1 MCGGLPM
8 FLPEVTDQALV
19 EYAGKVLGADIN
31 DAKVSINAVGR
42 VVSDAAIAS
51 YLYRPKDIADIK
63 AEIARAAAYDFT
75 PPGGFPVLVLL
86 DRYNLMVRDGTV
98 VRTLHKDLK
107 CPEPYVTVLDKR
119 SYGRNLGRMHIQPK
133 PYTAKEMQDIARK
146 MKHDRDLAPAQIV
159 RQAVRY
165 GETV

>member
-1 MCGGLPM
+1 M

-19 EYAGKVLGADIN
+19 EYARKVLSADVEE
-31 DAKVSINAVGR
+31 AKVNINAVGR

-51 YLYRPKDIADIK
+51 FLYRPKDIADIK
-63 AEIARAAAYDFT
+63 AEISRAASFEFD
-75 PPGGFPVLVLL
+75 PPGGFPVLVLM
-86 DRYNLMVRDGTV
+86 DRYNLLVTNRIVTRV
-98 VRTLHKDLK
+98 LHKDLK
-107 CPEPYVTVLDKR
+107 CPEQYVTVLDKR

-133 PYTAKEMQDIARK
+133 PYTAKEMQDIARR